1 MDIEPHTGEGGA
13 GRVAASDASLADQHA
28 DDIAA
33 LHAVSS
39 LAPGE
44 PDDRLVLLLEAGC
57 ASLGVDRG
65 LVLLRSGAAFSVRV
79 VGGPRQDGPSPG
91 AEISDRRVEDVLVRQ
106 ATIATLGGPGSGGD
120 DGALGSGA
128 LVACPLWVTGRAVGA
143 IAFTAA
149 NPVEPFSSWQ
159 LALVDLVADGASRVL
174 EHEAD
179 IRELVRAESQSQ
191 AMISLIPDP
200 VVRLSRDGRRIADDG
215 SLLGAFDPTAAARPA
230 GSERDQAVIAR
241 VASSVAAALDSGR
254 LQSDEYAAGP
264 GPRARRLEARYVPAG
279 PDEVL
284 CIVRDITD
292 RHRAE
297 VALGEQVAFE
307 ALVASISTNLIA
319 CAPEDL
325 DATIDAG
332 LGEVAQFF
340 DADFAYIDELSADG
354 STLRLSHHWT
364 RDATAPPPMRGVRVD
379 VAGFAWLTARFER
392 AGHVFARGSGVL
404 PHEATAEALVDDDDR
419 GALWVRLGVGGE
431 LAGVL
436 GLTWRTHEPPET
448 DEVLGL
454 VRFAADAFHG
464 AIRRRAVALLAEGQA
479 EVFELI
485 ARGAPLATALLG
497 ARSLLARHTLGA
509 SVLIA
514 TVDEY
519 SHLTLVADDDEDAA
533 LAGWFA
539 AVEPGLANPFGQAV
553 ITGEPV
559 TVADVAGDPR
569 FGPGALP
576 SEHHRSATILPVRSP
591 RNGRTL
597 AVVAMLDT
605 EPGAP
610 QPRQSV
616 RDSVLSLVTV
626 AVERWIDERRLAHQA
641 THDSLTGVGNRAALL
656 DRLGLAL
663 ARARRTGRAVAVLF
677 CDLDGF
683 KEVNDQYGHDRGD
696 RLLVEVANRIVAAV
710 RPSDTVC
717 RTGGDE
723 FVVVCEDLFDGDQGR
738 AIGERVRA
746 MIEDTPVDV
755 GETKLPVTVSVGVAL
770 ADLPVDDAD
779 RLLRSADLAMY
790 ASKNQRAARR
800 HPSRHG
806 LPDIDLSDLVVSAPA
821 PAAAAPSE
829 RPLGDRHSAALA
841 LADDL
846 SAALDEGQL
855 ELVHQPIVGR
865 DGSLAGVEAL
875 VRWTHPEVGELGPDR
890 ILEAA
895 DSVPGLGA
903 RLGRWVRRNGL
914 QQRATWGAGIDELSS
929 VPLHV
934 NVSADELRSDAFVDT
949 VVAELRN
956 AGVERDAIAL
966 EVRERDLADGDARAV
981 VAALSDAGVPVL
993 VEDAGLGGLPLPD
1006 LANLAVRGIKISRTL
1021 VSGVVADDP
1030 LGVEVVRSLVLLAH
1044 GLGWRS
1050 IGVGVENDHQR
1061 AVLFGFGV
1069 HAVQGRAV
1077 TMPVTTAA
1085 LVDWL
1090 AARHA

>member
-1 MDIEPHTGEGGA
+1 MDTEPTTGEGAA
-13 GRVAASDASLADQHA
+13 GPAAALIAAQADQHA

-39 LAPGE
+39 LAPGD
-44 PDDRLVLLLEAGC
+44 PDDRLALLLEAGC
-57 ASLGVDRG
+57 AALGVDRG
-65 LVLLRSGAAFSVRV
+65 MALLRAGTELTVRV
-79 VGGPRQDGPSPG
+79 IAGPHQDGPAPG
-91 AEISDRRVEDVLVRQ
+91 TEVRDRRVDDVLIRQ
-106 ATIATLGGPGSGGD
+106 ATVATLGGPGAGGGD
-120 DGALGSGA
+120 ADSHAPLGPGA
-128 LVACPLWVTGRAVGA
+128 LVACPLWVTGRSAGA
-143 IAFTAA
+143 IVFTSEG
-149 NPVEPFSSWQ
+149 PRSPFSSWQ
-159 LALVDLVADGASRVL
+159 LALVDLVADGAARVL

-200 VVRLSRDGRRIADDG
+200 VVRLARDGRRVADDG
-215 SLLGAFDPTAAARPA
+215 SLLAPFDPTAASRPP
-230 GSERDQAVIAR
+230 GTERDQAVIAR
-241 VASSVAAALDSGR
+241 VAASVAAALDTGR

-297 VALGEQVAFE
+297 QALGEQVAFE
-307 ALVASISTNLIA
+307 ALVASISTTLIA
-319 CAPEDL
+319 CAPEQL

-332 LGEVAQFF
+332 LGEVARFF
-340 DADFAYIDELSADG
+340 DADVAFIDELSSDG
-354 STLRLSHHWT
+354 STLRLSHQWS
-364 RDATAPPPMRGVRVD
+364 RDEAPPSQPRGSRVD
-379 VAGFAWLTARFER
+379 VSGFAWLTARFER

-404 PHEATAEALVDDDDR
+404 PHETTAQSLVADEDR

-431 LAGVL
+431 LSGVV
-436 GLTWRTHEPPET
+436 GLTWRTHEPPES

-464 AIRRRAVALLAEGQA
+464 AIRRRAVALLADGQA

-485 ARGAPLATALLG
+485 ARGAPVATAILG

-509 SVLIA
+509 TVLIA

-519 SHLTLVADDDEDAA
+519 SHLGLVAEDDEDAA
-533 LAGWFA
+533 FAGFFGA
-539 AVEPGLANPFGQAV
+539 IEPGLANPFGQAV

-559 TVADVAGDPR
+559 TVADVKGDPR

-576 SEHHRSATILPVRSP
+576 SERFRSATILPVRSP

-597 AVVAMLDT
+597 ALVTLLGT
-605 EPGAP
+605 EAGAP

-656 DRLGLAL
+656 DRLDLVL

-683 KEVNDQYGHDRGD
+683 KEVNDEYGHDRGD
-696 RLLVEVANRIVAAV
+696 RLLVEVAARIVTAV

-723 FVVVCEDLFDGDQGR
+723 FVVVCEDLVDGDQGR

-746 MIEDTPVDV
+746 SIEDTPVDI
-755 GETKLPVTVSVGVAL
+755 GETRLPVTVSVGVAL

-779 RLLRSADLAMY
+779 RLMRSADLAMY

-806 LPDIDLSDLVVSAPA
+806 LDPDGDPTKGAVVVASP
-821 PAAAAPSE
+821 
-829 RPLGDRHSAALA
+829 RPVADRHAAALA

-846 SAALDEGQL
+846 AQALDEGL
-855 ELVHQPIVGR
+855 LTLVHQPIVGR

-875 VRWTHPEVGELGPDR
+875 VRWMHPHVGELGPDR
-890 ILEAA
+890 ILAAAEAM
-895 DSVPGLGA
+895 PGLAA
-903 RLGRWVRRNGL
+903 RLGRWVRRTGL
-914 QQRATWGAGIDELSS
+914 EQRAAWGAGLPDPTH
-929 VPLHV
+929 VPLHI
-934 NVSADELRSDAFVDT
+934 NVSSEELRSDAFVDT
-949 VVAELRN
+949 VLAELRN
-956 AGVERDAIAL
+956 AGVEREAL
-966 EVRERDLADGDARAV
+966 VLELHEHDVVDDEARAV
-981 VAALSDAGVPVL
+981 VSRLSDAGISVFI
-993 VEDAGLGGLPLPD
+993 EDAGLGGMPLPE
-1006 LANLAVRGIKISRTL
+1006 LANLAVRGIKISRSL
-1021 VSGVVADDP
+1021 VAGVVDDDP
-1030 LGVEVVRSLVLLAH
+1030 QGVEVVRSLVLLAH

-1050 IGVGVENDHQR
+1050 IGVGVENSHQR

-1077 TMPVTTAA
+1077 TMPVTADG
-1085 LVDWL
+1085 LVSWL
-1090 AARHA
+1090 AERS